1 MSKYKKQFIVV
12 TEKWFETNDGFEVLD
27 IRDAANPDLDDNLNR
42 TYAHIKYNGEEGVM
56 VFDWNDKFEI
66 TNRDYYKKNN
76 K

>member
-12 TEKWFETNDGFEVLD
+12 TEKWLSENPSIEILD
-27 IRDAANPDLDDNLNR
+27 IREGYNPDLIDKLNR
-42 TYAHIKYNGEEGVM
+42 TYAHIKYDGEEGIM

-66 TNRDYYKKNN
+66 TNRDFYKKNN